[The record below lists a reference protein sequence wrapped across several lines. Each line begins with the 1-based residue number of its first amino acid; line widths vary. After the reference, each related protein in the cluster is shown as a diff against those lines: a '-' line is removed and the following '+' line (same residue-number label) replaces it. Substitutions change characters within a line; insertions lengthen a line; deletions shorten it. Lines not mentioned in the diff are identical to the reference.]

1 MLSDNDKQILNKL
14 KDEYP
19 EAYELFER
27 REEEHRRLLKQ
38 GCHDIR
44 NIVTLLSGS
53 YQLLG
58 LTNPQLNSIP
68 RYVTMGSDIKNLVKA
83 FNDVAMY
90 RYAAAISPSDVCI
103 YDIKS
108 MLDTYIYPI
117 IFQLPI
123 LISISSVPARMI
135 QSHWTQHDL

>member
-103 YDIKS
+103 HDIKS
-108 MLDTYIYPI
+108 MLDTYIPI

>member
-83 FNDVAMY
+83 FNDFAMY
-90 RYAAAISPSDVCI
+90 RYAAYPHPMYVYTISSQCWI
-103 YDIKS
+103 H
-108 MLDTYIYPI
+108 IYPI